1 MGQEVGGAGRAVRG
15 TTLLDHLHARVN
27 PRRGGRH
34 AEIPDHQQR
43 PDQPGGCTG
52 RGEGRWE
59 RGDGRGEGRGGE
71 MSKMSCI
78 K

>member
-1 MGQEVGGAGRAVRG
+1 MGQEVGRAGRALRG

-43 PDQPGGCTG
+43 PDQPGGCRGRG
-52 RGEGRWE
+52 RGEGGEVGE
-59 RGDGRGEGRGGE
+59 RGRDE
-71 MSKMSCI
+71 
-78 K
+78 